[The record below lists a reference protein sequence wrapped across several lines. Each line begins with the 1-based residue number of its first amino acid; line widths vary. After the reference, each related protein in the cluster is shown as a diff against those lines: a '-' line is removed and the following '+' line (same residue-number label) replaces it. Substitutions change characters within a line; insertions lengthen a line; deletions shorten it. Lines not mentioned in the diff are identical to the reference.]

1 MFDRRQFGTLMLGG
15 LAAPAA
21 FAAKRDA
28 IATPLILED
37 SRLWVAAAIGSAGPM
52 LFVVDTGAGHDYIRP
67 EIAQKLHLQQA
78 GGAVMRGLGKDAV
91 QGTMYIAHDVLLGGT
106 MKEQTVAF
114 AGYEFGNG
122 LPDDAAGLMTA
133 GLFTARD
140 SDIDF
145 DKSEW
150 RLWRD
155 GRPDREG
162 LVALDSKI
170 TGPGRS
176 DLYSN
181 RMFVQATLDGARYRL
196 LVDTGSPGTL
206 LLGPRA
212 AARSGLFANDRPYA
226 PARTRGFGGD
236 AARLSRRVR
245 ASRFTVGPLTV
256 ERPIITVMDPRQQ
269 SHTDDD
275 HDGILGLH
283 WASLLNWSTDTR
295 AARLWAAR
303 NKRPETPESYLLRG
317 VWLDKDDDGRGRVA
331 DVGFGSPAYQAGL
344 RAGDVIVS
352 PSGFADALKALAGR
366 AGQAVSL
373 QVQSAGGPPRAMD
386 FTLRAYL

>member
-1 MFDRRQFGTLMLGG
+1 MFDRRQFGALLLGG

-21 FAAKRDA
+21 FAARRDA

-37 SRLWVAAAIGSAGPM
+37 NRLWIAASIGSAKPM

-67 EIAQKLHLQQA
+67 EIAQQLHLQVA
-78 GGAVMRGLGKDAV
+78 GAAVARGLGKDAV
-91 QGTMYIAHDVLLGGT
+91 QGTMYVAHNVLLGGT
-106 MKEQTVAF
+106 MMEQTVAF
-114 AGYEFGNG
+114 AGYEFGRG

-133 GLFTARD
+133 GLFTTRD

-145 DKSEW
+145 DRNEW

-155 GRPDREG
+155 GKPDREG

-176 DLYSN
+176 DFYSH
-181 RMFVQATLDGARYRL
+181 RMFVQATLDGASYRL

-212 AARSGLFANDRPYA
+212 AARSGLFADDRPYA
-226 PARTRGFGGD
+226 PAQTRGFGGN

-245 ASRFTVGPLTV
+245 AGRFAMGPLTV
-256 ERPIITVMDPRQQ
+256 ERPLITLMDPRQQ
-269 SHTDDD
+269 SRGDDD
-275 HDGILGLH
+275 HDGIIGLH
-283 WASLLNWSTDTR
+283 WASLLNWSTDVQ
-295 AARLWAAR
+295 ASRLWAAR
-303 NKRPETPESYLLRG
+303 NKRPEAPESYLLSA
-317 VWLDKDDDGRGRVA
+317 VWLEKGDDGRARIA
-331 DVGFGSPAYQAGL
+331 DVGFGSPAHQAGL

-352 PSGFADALKALAGR
+352 PAGIADAANALS
-366 AGQAVSL
+366 GQPGKAVSL
-373 QVQSAGGPPRAMD
+373 QVQSAGGAPRPAN
-386 FTLRAYL
+386 FTLQPYL

>member
-1 MFDRRQFGTLMLGG
+1 MLGG

-21 FAAKRDA
+21 FAARRDA

-37 SRLWVAAAIGSAGPM
+37 NRLWIAAAIGSAKPM
-52 LFVVDTGAGHDYIRP
+52 LFIVDTGAGHDYIRP
-67 EIAQKLHLQQA
+67 EIAQQLHLQQT
-78 GGAVMRGLGKDAV
+78 GGTVMRGLGKDAV
-91 QGTMYIAHDVLLGGT
+91 QGTMYVAHNVLLGGT
-106 MKEQTVAF
+106 MMEQTVAF
-114 AGYEFGNG
+114 AGYQFGNG
-122 LPDDAAGLMTA
+122 LAEDAAGLMTA

-145 DKSEW
+145 DRNEW

-155 GRPDREG
+155 GKPDRDG

-176 DLYSN
+176 DLYSH
-181 RMFVQATLDGARYRL
+181 RMFVQATLDGASYRL
-196 LVDTGSPGTL
+196 LVDTGSPGSL

-212 AARSGLFANDRPYA
+212 AARSGLFADDRPYA

-236 AARLSRRVR
+236 AARLSRRIR
-245 ASRFTVGPLTV
+245 AGRFTVGPLTV
-256 ERPIITVMDPRQQ
+256 ERPLVTLMDPRQQ

-283 WASLLNWSTDTR
+283 WASLLNWSTDVQ
-295 AARLWAAR
+295 ASRLWAAR
-303 NKRPETPESYLLRG
+303 NKRPETPESYLLSA
-317 VWLDKDDDGRGRVA
+317 VWLEKGEGDHARIA
-331 DVGFGSPAYQAGL
+331 DVGFGSPAYKAGL

-352 PSGFADALKALAGR
+352 PSGLADAAKALS
-366 AGQAVSL
+366 GQPGKAVSL
-373 QVQSAGGPPRAMD
+373 QVQGASGTARAID
-386 FTLRAYL
+386 FTLQAYL